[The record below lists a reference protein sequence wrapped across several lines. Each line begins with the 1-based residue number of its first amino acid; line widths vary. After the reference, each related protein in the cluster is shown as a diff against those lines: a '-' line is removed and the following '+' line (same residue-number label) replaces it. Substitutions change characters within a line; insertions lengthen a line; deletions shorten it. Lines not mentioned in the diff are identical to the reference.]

1 MINLS
6 FIGDIMLGRFVA
18 ERYTERPYQIVSSD
32 LLKCLS
38 EADVKIAN
46 LESPIT
52 SQCTE
57 DSLRF
62 AANAN
67 LLEQFNWVD
76 CFSLSNNHIND
87 FGSQGMKETIEAL
100 NSKSIGHN
108 GLFYDKYTP
117 FLIEKNGERIAV
129 ITCTDMMNYEFSN
142 DCLYK
147 TLRVNQPEEIEKYIM
162 HYKAQGFFVIL
173 YAHVGML
180 FTRFPNPVIHDF
192 VHSMVDVGAD
202 CIVTAHPHCLG
213 GYEYYKDKLIVYSLG
228 DFLMD
233 GASFR
238 RRKAGVLKLGIENG
252 SIKEWSMI
260 PVQTNDDLQV
270 QKPDERTFKKMLAD
284 LEWVAKQ
291 IAKHSENYITFYK
304 QQYRKELLAHSWST
318 ISFEYHRRGFRGMI
332 RTLSKR
338 FGTVTGMVKRV
349 FTDRS
354 KMSYD
359 ADAVSEKNTSLNDI
373 R

>member
-1 MINLS
+1 MNLYI
-6 FIGDIMLGRFVA
+6 IGDIMLGRFVA
-18 ERYTERPYQIVSSD
+18 EKYHNQAYQLVSDELNATLSD
-32 LLKCLS
+32 SDIC
-38 EADVKIAN
+38 IAN
-46 LESPIT
+46 LESPIS
-52 SQCTE
+52 SQSTE

-62 AANAN
+62 AANGD
-67 LLEQFNWVD
+67 LLDQFKWVD

-87 FGSQGMKETIEAL
+87 FGTQGMSETIAAL
-100 NSKSIGHN
+100 DAKEIGHN
-108 GLFYDKYTP
+108 GLFNDSYKPFMIDKWN
-117 FLIEKNGERIAV
+117 EKIAV
-129 ITCTDMMNYEFSN
+129 ITCADMMNYEFSE
-142 DCLYK
+142 DCPYK
-147 TLRVNQPEEIEKYIM
+147 TLRVNQPEEIQKYIQQ
-162 HYKAQGFFVIL
+162 YKEKGYFIIL

-180 FTRFPNPVIHDF
+180 FTRFPNPVIRDF
-192 VHSMVDVGAD
+192 VHRMIDVGVD
-202 CIVTAHPHCLG
+202 CIITAHPHCLG
-213 GYEYYKDKLIVYSLG
+213 GYEYYKDKLIIYSLG

-238 RRKAGVLKLGIENG
+238 RRKAGVLKLSIENG
-252 SIKEWSMI
+252 NIKEWSII

-270 QKPDERTFKKMLAD
+270 QKPDERTTRKMHAD
-284 LEWVAKQ
+284 IEWVAKQ

-318 ISFEYHRRGFRGMI
+318 IQFEYHRRGFRGMI

-338 FGTVTGMVKRV
+338 FGAVTGMAKRV

-359 ADAVSEKNTSLNDI
+359 ADAVSEINTSLNDI